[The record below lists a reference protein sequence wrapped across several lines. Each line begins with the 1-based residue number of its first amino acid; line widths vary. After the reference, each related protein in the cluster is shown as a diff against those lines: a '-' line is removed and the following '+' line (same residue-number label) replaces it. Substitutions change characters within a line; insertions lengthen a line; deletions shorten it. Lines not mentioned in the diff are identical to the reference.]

1 MIRFQNCNA
10 ACNLKVVNYAAC
22 NLKIVNYAA
31 FNHKVV
37 DYEKCSLKSLAI
49 MHCRKITRNYGKI
62 RVNFEHYKSSKS
74 QINEY

>member
-37 DYEKCSLKSLAI
+37 DYEKCNLKMACSPI
-49 MHCRKITRNYGKI
+49 FGFFRDT
-62 RVNFEHYKSSKS
+62 FFS
-74 QINEY
+74 